1 MPFTGLRTLA
11 DAAGKRMKRETVQ
24 RINETRIAG
33 MDHENY
39 RKALGEMK

>member
-11 DAAGKRMKRETVQ
+11 DAAGKRMKREAAQ

-33 MDHENY
+33 MDDKNY
-39 RKALGEMK
+39 RKALGELK

>member
-11 DAAGKRMKRETVQ
+11 DAAGQRMKREAVQ

-33 MDHENY
+33 MDDKNY
-39 RKALGEMK
+39 RKAIGEMK